1 MKTQFTKIMMLLV
14 LSTSMLFTACKDDE
28 DNDTNAPN
36 VASTTPDSNDT
47 NVERNATISFTF
59 DEDMAASTLAGNTF
73 TLRQG
78 NTNVAGTLVYEDRTA
93 TFTPTQS
100 LAAAALYT
108 ATVNVSAKNIAGV
121 PLAESYSWTFTTGG
135 NAAAIQPVDLGTSGN
150 YVILAKTAI
159 TNSPTSA
166 ITGNVALSPA
176 ATSYITGF
184 DLVDDISFATSSQVV
199 GRVYAADMSTPTP
212 SNLTTAVDNMNTAY
226 NNAADRTSPDFV
238 EIHAGDLGGKTLV
251 PGVYKWTNNVIIPTN
266 MTLSGSA
273 TDVWIF
279 QIAGNLTMS
288 AATSITLSGGAN
300 VENIFWQVA
309 GEVTIRTTAQMK
321 GVILSKT
328 GITLETGAGLDG
340 RALAQTAV
348 ILDANVV
355 KIP

>member
-1 MKTQFTKIMMLLV
+1 MMLLA
-14 LSTSMLFTACKDDE
+14 LSMGVLFTSCKDDDDD
-28 DNDTNAPN
+28 DNTNPNAPT
-36 VASTTPDSNDT
+36 VTATVPASNAT
-47 NVERNATISFTF
+47 NIERNAIISFTF
-59 DEDMAASTLAGNTF
+59 SEDMAASTIETNTF
-73 TLRQG
+73 TLRRGSTNIAGTTVLTG
-78 NTNVAGTLVYEDRTA
+78 NTAV
-93 TFTPTQS
+93 FTPAQS

-108 ATVNVSAKNIAGV
+108 ATINVTAKNVAGV
-121 PLAESYSWTFTTGG
+121 ALTEKVEWTFTTGG
-135 NAAAIQPVDLGTSGN
+135 SASAIQAVDLGTAGD

-166 ITGNVALSPA
+166 ITGHIALSPA
-176 ATSYITGF
+176 ATTYITGF
-184 DLVDDISFATSSQVV
+184 DLIDNTGYSTSAQIT
-199 GRVYAADMSTPTP
+199 GRVYAADMTTPTP